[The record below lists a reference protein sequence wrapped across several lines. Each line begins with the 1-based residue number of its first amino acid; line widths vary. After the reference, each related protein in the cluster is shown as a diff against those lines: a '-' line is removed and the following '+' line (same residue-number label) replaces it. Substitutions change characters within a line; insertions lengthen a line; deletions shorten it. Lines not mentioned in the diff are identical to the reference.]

1 MNEVKFC
8 PFCDNPQSPEQL
20 PGGAGKYFGLEFAF
34 FPKIQPEKKKNV
46 WDIMEFCPL
55 KVADRPQNA
64 DFKPILGPV
73 SDFEGTELP
82 VADAGRG
89 LKSAFSV
96 KPSAQTPGHNS
107 QGWNRDLQEDLVT
120 LEVFSDINNSGF
132 FSPSLTIPRF

>member
-1 MNEVKFC
+1 MKSNSAPSVTTHRA
-8 PFCDNPQSPEQL
+8 QSSCWEEQGNIL
-20 PGGAGKYFGLEFAF
+20 GSNLLF
-34 FPKIQPEKKKNV
+34 FPKFSQEKKSV
-46 WDIMEFCPL
+46 RDIMEFCPL

-64 DFKPILGPV
+64 DFKPVLGPV

-82 VADAGRG
+82 VAAAGMG

-107 QGWNRDLQEDLVT
+107 QGWNQDLQEDLVT

-132 FSPSLTIPRF
+132 FPHP